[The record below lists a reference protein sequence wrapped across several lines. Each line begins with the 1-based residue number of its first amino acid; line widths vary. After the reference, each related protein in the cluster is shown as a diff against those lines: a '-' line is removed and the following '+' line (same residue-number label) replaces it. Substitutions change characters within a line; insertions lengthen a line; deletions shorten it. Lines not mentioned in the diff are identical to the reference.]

1 MIAYCGGQKRGRAV
15 RKWTPAET
23 AGKAGWNRPE
33 RKKAGVNRKRCFLTK
48 RTHPSI
54 ANTRLIV
61 FHCAKRTHF
70 SCHLT
75 PNELPKQAK
84 TAPIARNRTR
94 ILGPQDLGGR
104 PSERGATQ
112 AAQHEKNS
120 YPTYDSLPG
129 SGCFSYFSPRNSSS
143 PKWPWL
149 FRAAAGRVANPGA
162 GWRGRAVLSCRQSP
176 RSEPGFGGL

>member
-15 RKWTPAET
+15 RQWTPAET

-54 ANTRLIV
+54 AHTRLIV
-61 FHCAKRTHF
+61 FRCAKRTHF

-84 TAPIARNRTR
+84 TARIARNRTR

-104 PSERGATQ
+104 PSERGATR
-112 AAQHEKNS
+112 AAQHEKITFA
-120 YPTYDSLPG
+120 TYDSLPRIR
-129 SGCFSYFSPRNSSS
+129 CLFYFSPHNSRS
-143 PKWPWL
+143 PKWPWP
-149 FRAAAGRVANPGA
+149 FRAAARRVANPGA
-162 GWRGRAVLSCRQSP
+162 GWRGRAVLSSRQSP
-176 RSEPGFGGL
+176 RS